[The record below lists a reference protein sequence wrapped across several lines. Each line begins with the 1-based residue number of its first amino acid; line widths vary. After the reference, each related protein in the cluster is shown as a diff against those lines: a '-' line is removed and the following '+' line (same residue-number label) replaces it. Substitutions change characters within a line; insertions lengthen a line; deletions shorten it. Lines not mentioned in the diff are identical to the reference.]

1 MFTWL
6 SAHYQLVFFS
16 QTVYGAPDLCA
27 IRQRAFRRLYTPP
40 FGVNRSAKVRSLT
53 PFKELR

>member
-1 MFTWL
+1 MFAWL
-6 SAHYQLVFFS
+6 SAHYQLVSLS

-27 IRQRAFRRLYTPP
+27 IRQSSFRQLYTPP
-40 FGVNRSAKVRSLT
+40 FGVNRSAKVRRLN